1 MTCES
6 NGFYSS
12 SLISIFFNWG
22 LSGFEVILKTRVVSE
37 NGSVWFMRMRT
48 IGSVISTNGSD
59 KRTSSWTGFLR
70 LYREL
75 CTNDICDLFCL
86 FYITTLSFLRFL
98 LLYILELGFLDSWAI
113 TRGFEFREFT
123 QFYLSSVS
131 ISVLV
136 YISIWG
142 PCFDTFHTV
151 SLVALYFGFG
161 ITVCR
166 YLC

>member
-22 LSGFEVILKTRVVSE
+22 LSGFEVILKTTVVSE
-37 NGSVWFMRMRT
+37 NGSVWYMRMRT

-59 KRTSSWTGFLR
+59 RRTSSWTGFLI
-70 LYREL
+70 LYLEL
-75 CTNDICDLFCL
+75 CTIDICDLLCL
-86 FYITTLSFLRFL
+86 FYLTTLSLLRFL
-98 LLYILELGFLDSWAI
+98 LLYILEFGFLGSWGI

-123 QFYLSSVS
+123 QFYLFFVS

-142 PCFDTFHTV
+142 PCFDTLHTV
-151 SLVALYFGFG
+151 SLVALFFG